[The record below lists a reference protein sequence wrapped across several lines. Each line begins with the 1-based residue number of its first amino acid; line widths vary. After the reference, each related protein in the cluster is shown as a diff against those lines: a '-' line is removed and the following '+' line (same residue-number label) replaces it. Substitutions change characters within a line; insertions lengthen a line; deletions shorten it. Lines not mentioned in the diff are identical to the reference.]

1 LSLTDE
7 ELLELQRILLDED
20 RDAAL
25 RFLKKHL
32 SDKVKGTLEGAG
44 HCKPYF
50 EVFGQSVVSSQ
61 FDKPGTSDHRIEE
74 GKKGGQ

>member
-1 LSLTDE
+1 MKRTIILVLTDE

-20 RDAAL
+20 KDAAL

-32 SDKVKGTLEGAG
+32 ADKVKGKLEGAG

-50 EVFGQSVVSSQ
+50 EVFGQSAFPSQ
-61 FDKPGTSDHRIEE
+61 FDRPADK
-74 GKKGGQ
+74 

>member
-1 LSLTDE
+1 MKRTLILALTDE

-20 RDAAL
+20 RENAL
-25 RFLKKHL
+25 RFLKEHL

-50 EVFGQSVVSSQ
+50 EVFGQSIDLSQ
-61 FDKPGTSDHRIEE
+61 CDKPGD
-74 GKKGGQ
+74 K

>member
-1 LSLTDE
+1 MKRTLILSLADE

-20 RDAAL
+20 KDAAL

-32 SDKVKGTLEGAG
+32 SDKVKGKLEGAG

-50 EVFGQSVVSSQ
+50 EVFGQNSVPSQ
-61 FDKPGTSDHRIEE
+61 FDRPADT
-74 GKKGGQ
+74 

>member
-1 LSLTDE
+1 MKRTLILSLTDE

-20 RDAAL
+20 KDGAL

-32 SDKVKGTLEGAG
+32 MDRVKGILEGAG

-50 EVFGQSVVSSQ
+50 EVFGQNAVPSQ
-61 FDKPGTSDHRIEE
+61 YDKPAD
-74 GKKGGQ
+74 K